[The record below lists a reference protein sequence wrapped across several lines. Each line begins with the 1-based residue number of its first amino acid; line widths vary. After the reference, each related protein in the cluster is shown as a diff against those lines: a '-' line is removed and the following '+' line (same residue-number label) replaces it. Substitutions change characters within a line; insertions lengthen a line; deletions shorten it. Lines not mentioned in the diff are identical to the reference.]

1 MAKNEVQN
9 FEEEDVY
16 IGKATPDMP
25 KQMGADFKNVN
36 QGAVFI
42 EGSRAIAEA
51 QGKLIIAKN
60 FPRDENAAYANA
72 IRSCK
77 RPSMAEGAF
86 YSFPRGKSNV
96 SGPTIKFAEELARCW
111 GNIDYGTKELSRDTG
126 KSEMLAY
133 AWDME
138 TNTISS
144 QTFTNPHYREV
155 NGSMKELTSD
165 RDIYENNANMAARRK
180 RAMILA
186 ILPNWLVEDCIIEC
200 KRTIA
205 GKNDEPLA
213 DRVRKMVVAFEKYG
227 VSIDM
232 IEKRLKRKISTMTS
246 DDFVDYIGIF
256 NAIKDKQST
265 VAEWFE
271 PPKQAT
277 DITNALDEEIDKGAN
292 KDE

>member
-1 MAKNEVQN
+1 MSTNEVQN
-9 FEEEDVY
+9 YEEEEVY
-16 IGKATPDMP
+16 IGKAAPDMP

-51 QGKLIIAKN
+51 QGKLVIAKQ
-60 FPRDENAAYANA
+60 FPRDETNAYANA

-77 RPSMAEGAF
+77 RPSMAETAF
-86 YSFPRGKSNV
+86 YSFPKGGATVNGV
-96 SGPTIKFAEELARCW
+96 SIRFAEELARCW
-111 GNIDYGTKELSRDTG
+111 GNIEHNTKELSRDKG
-126 KSEMLAY
+126 KSEMQAY
-133 AWDME
+133 CWDME
-138 TNTISS
+138 TNTIAS

-155 NGSMKELTSD
+155 RGKMEELRTD

-200 KRTIA
+200 KKTIA

-232 IEKRLKRKISTMTS
+232 IEKRLKRKVSTMTS

-277 DITNALDEEIDKGAN
+277 DITNILDSEIEGESAV
-292 KDE
+292 